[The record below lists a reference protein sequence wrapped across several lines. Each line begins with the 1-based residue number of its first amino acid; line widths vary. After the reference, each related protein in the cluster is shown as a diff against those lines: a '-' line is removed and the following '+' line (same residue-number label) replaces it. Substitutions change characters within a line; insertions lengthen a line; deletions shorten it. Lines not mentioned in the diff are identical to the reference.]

1 MWIEGEMKEARVFE
15 PNLVLRRRIE
25 SKLGERKIKITDEV
39 VNEG

>member
-25 SKLGERKIKITDEV
+25 FQARREKDQDNR
-39 VNEG
+39 